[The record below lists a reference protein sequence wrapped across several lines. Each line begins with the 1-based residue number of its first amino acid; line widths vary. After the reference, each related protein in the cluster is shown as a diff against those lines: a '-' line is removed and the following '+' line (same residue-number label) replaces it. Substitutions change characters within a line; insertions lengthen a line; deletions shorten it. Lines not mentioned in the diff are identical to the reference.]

1 MAADLQH
8 TLTNLEVTPPA
19 GAWNVIASRLDTEFD
34 TTEIKV
40 SEKIIDFELA
50 PPADA
55 WANIEAAIVAN
66 PEEVESAPA
75 IYVRKPFRARAAAAA
90 AVLVIALGGW
100 YFLNNK
106 TITENAVSVVPQ
118 KKTEERKTVPEIKV
132 TVPEAASVTA
142 QVDDRPLPRRRSGT
156 LIAAASRANVSQA
169 SFAFNESDRMDMP
182 APDDI
187 PHAGLPH
194 IRAINSAVTPNVE
207 APLIRD
213 ADGNLILDK
222 ELIFSADNNYIVVT
236 GPNGEQTR
244 ISSKF
249 LPLLSSL
256 NGGMESMDYFQF
268 FLNENNIWKLRFN
281 EWRDRVLH
289 QASFIPTA
297 TNLLDLLELKEILQE
312 N

>member
-1 MAADLQH
+1 MTADLRH
-8 TLTNLEVTPPA
+8 TLTNLEVTPPT
-19 GAWNVIASRLDTEFD
+19 GAWNAIASLLDKEFD
-34 TTEIKV
+34 AAEIKV
-40 SEKIIDFELA
+40 SEKITDFEMA
-50 PPADA
+50 PPSDA

-75 IYVRKPFRARAAAAA
+75 IYIRKSFRKWAAVAA

-106 TITENAVSVVPQ
+106 TITEDAVSAVPQ
-118 KKTEERKTVPEIKV
+118 KKTEEQTTIPGPKV
-132 TVPEAASVTA
+132 TVPEAATVTA
-142 QVDDRPLPRRRSGT
+142 QVDERPLPRRSGT
-156 LIAAASRANVSQA
+156 LIAATNRVNVSQA
-169 SFAFNESDRMDMP
+169 SFAFNESDHVDMP
-182 APDDI
+182 APEDI

-194 IRAINSAVTPNVE
+194 IRAVNAAFTPNVE

-213 ADGNLILDK
+213 ANGNIILDK
-222 ELIFSADNNYIVVT
+222 ELIFSSDNNYIVVT

-256 NGGMESMDYFQF
+256 NGGLESMDYFQF

-281 EWRDRVLH
+281 EWRDRVLR
-289 QASFIPTA
+289 QANFIPTA